1 MPQRKRNI
9 FGFGKKRVTYHR
21 DVAKERRELRA
32 HALEER
38 KHLQALKKQEA
49 AEKRERDR
57 DEAAELRREEM
68 AERKRKIERKK
79 ADAVDRQI
87 EREMREQG
95 LRNPAESA
103 RQYRL
108 AQAVLSG
115 TARATSMSKKAAR
128 EIVDRTPK
136 KLRSLFSHNP
146 EGAAAALSEAWHGR
160 PAKTATDVIDKVHY
174 HGVLTDLGRLKE
186 ITVMVTE
193 RKGQKIFF
201 DAQTRLASS
210 ENGKQLYVVGGDQ
223 SLDLKALGID
233 GEEAEKD
240 CVVVGEV
247 HSIVYV
253 TAKQH
258 LGKADKE
265 TGPYEHELGEDGG
278 IMPILIY
285 DTLNKQIG
293 FAGGSYFIDP
303 TDYDG
308 SHSAGIRN

>member
-1 MPQRKRNI
+1 MNRQRKNI
-9 FGFGKKRVTYHR
+9 FGFGKKVTYHR

-38 KHLQALKKQEA
+38 KHQQELKKQEA
-49 AEKRERDR
+49 AEKREQDR
-57 DEAAELRREEM
+57 EEAAELRRAEM

-87 EREMREQG
+87 EREMREAG

-115 TARATSMSKKAAR
+115 TARAASMTKKAAQ
-128 EIVDRTPK
+128 EIVDRTPA
-136 KLRSLFSHNP
+136 KLRSLFMKQNP
-146 EGAAAALSEAWHGR
+146 EHAAAALSEAWHGR
-160 PAKTATDVIDKVHY
+160 PARTSTDVIEQIHY

-186 ITVMVTE
+186 ITVMVTA

-201 DAQTRLASS
+201 DSETRLCSS

-223 SLDLKALGID
+223 SLDLGALGIE

-240 CVVVGEV
+240 CVVIGEI
-247 HSIVYV
+247 HSIVYI
-253 TAKQH
+253 TAKEH

-265 TGPYEHELGEDGG
+265 SGPYEHQLGEDGG
-278 IMPILIY
+278 VMPILIY
-285 DTLNKQIG
+285 DTLNKEVG

>member
-9 FGFGKKRVTYHR
+9 FGFGKSKVTYHR

-38 KHLQALKKQEA
+38 RARLAAQKQEA
-49 AEKRERDR
+49 AERRHQDQED
-57 DEAAELRREEM
+57 AAQLRRERM
-68 AERKRKIERKK
+68 ERKK
-79 ADAVDRQI
+79 ADAVDRKI
-87 EREMREQG
+87 EREMREAG

-103 RQYRL
+103 SQYRL

-115 TARATSMSKKAAR
+115 TSRIKGMSKKFAQ

-136 KLRSLFSHNP
+136 KLRSLFMKQNP
-146 EGAAAALSEAWHGR
+146 EDAAAALSEAWHGR
-160 PAKTATDVIDKVHY
+160 PARSATDVIEQVHY

-201 DAQTRLASS
+201 DSETRLCSS

-223 SLDLKALGID
+223 SLDLEALGIE

-253 TAKQH
+253 TAKEH
-258 LGKADKE
+258 LGKTDKE
-265 TGPYEHELGEDGG
+265 VGPYEHRLGENKGV
-278 IMPILIY
+278 MPILIY
-285 DTLNKQIG
+285 DTLNQELG